1 MNAFRLPRVLL
12 WSLVALIALLQA
24 MLPLLHV
31 HIGPDSGPSGLHVDG
46 MQRLVSQHA
55 PEPGL
60 MQRAVANSLG
70 QDLSSQS
77 SLRQSLPEE
86 PPAISAGSELRR
98 DGGRDPQG
106 DWVALPNAASP
117 APDFSAPAVG
127 QIHSA
132 VMARC
137 HAAHQRPPSRAPP
150 VILPA

>member
-1 MNAFRLPRVLL
+1 MNALRLPRVLL
-12 WSLVALIALLQA
+12 WSLVALITLLQA

-55 PEPGL
+55 PAAGL
-60 MQRAVANSLG
+60 MQSAVSHSLSK
-70 QDLSSQS
+70 DLSSLS

-106 DWVALPNAASP
+106 EWVALPNAASP
-117 APDFSAPAVG
+117 APDLSASAAG

-132 VMARC
+132 VMAHC
-137 HAAHQRPPSRAPP
+137 HAVHQRPPSRAPP